1 MQILFCFPISSR
13 LQKYSCLNIDCAGG
27 RAEVDAPCVMVN
39 VDCLCEKCPNYKEHC
54 PQPIDPPFMATINLS
69 SVSSAG

>member
-1 MQILFCFPISSR
+1 MQILFCFPISSIR
-13 LQKYSCLNIDCAGG
+13 INGKIFLPQHWLG
-27 RAEVDAPCVMVN
+27 RAAVDAQCVMVN